1 MKQKYTGVM
10 FLMLLQ
16 FVFVVSNSP
25 AALQAQEERMIQ
37 IFQDVSPSVVFI
49 KNSSVQ
55 WDLFSMDIH
64 EIPQGAGS
72 GFVWDNQGHIITNFH
87 VIYQA
92 DRIDV
97 ILSDQKSYPAKVVG
111 YSPDHD
117 LAVLKIKAPVE
128 VLKPIQPGGSKGLLV
143 GQQAVS
149 IGNPFGLDYSLTT
162 GVVSALGRTIR
173 SLSGRKIY
181 DVIQT
186 DAAINPG
193 NSGGPLLNSSGEL
206 IGISTAIFSPSGAY
220 AGVGFAIPVDA
231 IKKIV
236 PQLIQ
241 YGHVKKAGLGV
252 VLLPDNIRRRIRIQ
266 GAVILEVQRGSSA
279 FKAGL
284 NPTRR
289 NFRGEI
295 ILGDVIVSIDGSAV
309 KSNEDLVDYLDRN
322 KTKGDKVDVRFIR
335 GGKEYGTTVILQ
347 ELN

>member
-1 MKQKYTGVM
+1 MKKKLSGI
-10 FLMLLQ
+10 MLLILLQ
-16 FVFVVSNSP
+16 LFFITANSP
-25 AALQAQEERMIQ
+25 AALQAQEERLIQ
-37 IFQDVSPSVVFI
+37 LFQDVSPSVVFI
-49 KNSSVQ
+49 KNASIR

-72 GFVWDNQGHIITNFH
+72 GFVWDQQGHIITNFH

-97 ILSDQKSYPAKVVG
+97 VLSDQKTYPAKVVG
-111 YSPDHD
+111 VSPDYD
-117 LAVLKIKAPVE
+117 LAVLKIKAPAE
-128 VLKPIQPGGSKGLLV
+128 VLNPIQVGGSKDLQV
-143 GQQAVS
+143 GQQALS

-206 IGISTAIFSPSGAY
+206 IGVSTAIFSPSGTY
-220 AGVGFAIPVDA
+220 AGVGFAIPVDVV
-231 IKKIV
+231 KKIV

-241 YGHVKKAGLGV
+241 YGRVKRAGLGV
-252 VLLPDNIRRRIRIQ
+252 VLLPDNIRRRIRIK
-266 GAVILEVQRGSSA
+266 GAVILEVQRASAA

-284 NPTRR
+284 KPTRR
-289 NFRGEI
+289 NFMGEI
-295 ILGDVIVSIDGSAV
+295 ILGDVIVSVDGTPV
-309 KSNEDLVDYLDRN
+309 ESNEDLIDYLDRN
-322 KTKGDKVDVRFIR
+322 KTKDDKVDLRFIR
-335 GGKEYGTTVILQ
+335 DGKEYGTTVILQ